1 MSAEATICDLSPDS
15 DAAGPVSAVEIGGL
29 RCSLGVQSFTG
40 TYKKDVRATRHHFA
54 YVRAVQHADR
64 LTFHGCFDGEG
75 YIARRLSEQDSFF
88 LPMGRR
94 WLGKSRGSATVRVL
108 TCEFEHSAFAHA
120 AGDRIDD
127 FTLEPQFGA
136 SPIAPGLLERL
147 EALCK
152 APDAYPRSYADALAV
167 VFTSELL
174 RACATKPFP
183 LPRTAT
189 VGKSRFKPVLDHI
202 EDTLESDTTLSDLA
216 ALTGLSVSHFSH
228 AFNAAYGIA
237 PHRYILRRRID
248 KAKTLLGAS
257 DSTIASISSR
267 VGFSSQSR
275 FTQLFSR
282 HTGLTPSA
290 YRLKLQR

>member
-1 MSAEATICDLSPDS
+1 MSAEATICDASTDS
-15 DAAGPVSAVEIGGL
+15 GPCETESALAVGGL
-29 RCSLGVQSFTG
+29 RCSTSLRLLSATCKNEGEG
-40 TYKKDVRATRHHFA
+40 TRHHFA
-54 YVRAVQHADR
+54 YFREVQHANH
-64 LTFHGCFDGEG
+64 FAVHGSFDGERFV
-75 YIARRLSEQDSFF
+75 AHKLSRHDAFF
-88 LPMGRR
+88 LPIGRR
-94 WLGKSRGSATVRVL
+94 WAGRNSGTATARLL
-108 TCEFEHSAFAHA
+108 TCDLEHSAVAHA
-120 AGDRIDD
+120 FGDRVGNL
-127 FTLEPQFGA
+127 TLEPHFGP

-147 EALCK
+147 EALCL

-167 VFTSELL
+167 LFTCELV
-174 RACATKPFP
+174 RACATKP
-183 LPRTAT
+183 LPAPSAAN
-189 VGKSRFKPVLDHI
+189 VGKARFKPVLDHI

-228 AFNAAYGIA
+228 AFNATYGIA

-257 DSTIASISSR
+257 DSTIAAISSR

-275 FTQLFSR
+275 FTKIFSR

>member
-1 MSAEATICDLSPDS
+1 MSAEATIYDLST
-15 DAAGPVSAVEIGGL
+15 VSGAVAIGGL
-29 RCSLGVQSFTG
+29 HCSLGVRSFSG
-40 TYKKDVRATRHHFA
+40 TYKDDLRATRHHFA
-54 YVRAVQHADR
+54 YVREIQHADR
-64 LTFHGCFDGEG
+64 VAFHGSFDGER
-75 YIARRLSEQDSFF
+75 YIARTLSEHDSFF
-88 LPMGRR
+88 LPSGRR
-94 WLGKSRGSATVRVL
+94 WAGKSRGSATVRIL
-108 TCEFEHSAFAHA
+108 ICEFEHSAFAHA
-120 AGDRIDD
+120 CGDRVDD
-127 FTLEPQFGA
+127 FALEPQFGA

-147 EALCK
+147 EALCL

-174 RACATKPFP
+174 RACATKPF
-183 LPRTAT
+183 LPPSSAT
-189 VGKSRFKPVLDHI
+189 IGKSRFKPVLDHI

-257 DSTIASISSR
+257 NSTIAAISSR